1 MPYVPWGRGRINIHK
16 SITVNILFTGLV
28 LICLIIPASSF
39 IPLVNAQTDDD
50 SNNTTTTRPNAV
62 VQQQWKTYTDEK
74 LGISLKYPSTW
85 EVKQKTN
92 SRFESG
98 GAAEEL
104 TIQGQV
110 SEFYMI
116 KAPVKSPYAE
126 ALAELTKNSLTRRFN
141 VTVIED
147 VKAHYPIDGEKTF
160 SFLIEQDS
168 QHSHTIKI
176 VNEALVVVHH
186 GVGFGFGF
194 RGVSTSFD
202 KPEQV
207 QIRDDILKSIKFLD
221 VSGSSSNNMMKTKT
235 SVLYFRF
242 LW

>member
-168 QHSHTIKI
+168 QYSDIIKI
-176 VNEALVVVHH
+176 VNEALVVIHH
-186 GVGFGFGF
+186 GTGFGFGF

-207 QIRDDILKSIKFLD
+207 QIRDDLLKSIKFLD
-221 VSGSSSNNMMKTKT
+221 VSNNDENPSSEA
-235 SVLYFRF
+235 VF
-242 LW
+242 

>member
-1 MPYVPWGRGRINIHK
+1 M
-16 SITVNILFTGLV
+16 TVTILFAGLV

-39 IPLVNAQTDDD
+39 ILLANAQTED
-50 SNNTTTTRPNAV
+50 SSNTTTTTTRPNAV
-62 VQQQWKTYTDEK
+62 IQQQQWKTYTDEK

-85 EVKQKTN
+85 EVIKQKTNN

-98 GAAEEL
+98 AAVAAAEL
-104 TIQGQV
+104 TIRGQV

-116 KAPVKSPYAE
+116 KAPVKSPDAE
-126 ALAELTKNSLTRRFN
+126 ALAKLTKNSLTRRFN

-147 VKAHYPIDGEKTF
+147 VKEHRYPIDGEKTF
-160 SFLIEQDS
+160 SFLIAQDS
-168 QHSHTIKI
+168 QYNHSIKI

-186 GVGFGFGF
+186 GIGFGFGF

>member
-1 MPYVPWGRGRINIHK
+1 M
-16 SITVNILFTGLV
+16 TVTILFAGLV

-39 IPLVNAQTDDD
+39 ILLANAQTED
-50 SNNTTTTRPNAV
+50 SSNTTTTTRPNAV
-62 VQQQWKTYTDEK
+62 IQQQQWKTYTDEK

-85 EVKQKTN
+85 EVIKQKTNN

-98 GAAEEL
+98 AAVAAAEL
-104 TIQGQV
+104 TIRGQV

-116 KAPVKSPYAE
+116 KAPVKSPDAE
-126 ALAELTKNSLTRRFN
+126 ALAKLTKNSLTRRFN

-147 VKAHYPIDGEKTF
+147 VKEHRYPIDGEKTF
-160 SFLIEQDS
+160 SFLIAQDS
-168 QHSHTIKI
+168 QYNHSIKI

-186 GVGFGFGF
+186 GIGFGFGF